1 MEGSRIRAHWH
12 AVCKRS
18 GHIWRVYLA
27 ASALL
32 TLTGCDRGLDVALTR
47 QIEAQKLAA
56 DMRVQLHRSAEAV
69 QRAVMADA
77 DEVSASFVRESQ
89 EATAA
94 LEDDRRSIDPILAS
108 IGSDKEQQLVQEFG
122 EAFRRVQDLDRD
134 LLALAVENTNVKA
147 QRLSFGPAREAA
159 DALREHLT
167 QATRAAPGPKAV
179 RAELLA
185 ARVQLAVREI
195 QALEA
200 PHIAEPDDAA
210 MTELERQMAEAE
222 AVGRASLAELQQLLG
237 AAADDELGAGR
248 EEFDRFLRAH
258 REILELSRR
267 NSDVRSLVIA
277 LGDKR
282 TLTAAADAA
291 LIALQ
296 AELAKHGSEATR

>member
-1 MEGSRIRAHWH
+1 MCRASLAL
-12 AVCKRS
+12 AVF
-18 GHIWRVYLA
+18 A
-27 ASALL
+27 AI
-32 TLTGCDRGLDVALTR
+32 GCDRGFDVALT
-47 QIEAQKLAA
+47 QQMEAQKLTA

-69 QRAVMADA
+69 QRAIMADT
-77 DEVSASFVRESQ
+77 DEASASFVREAR

-94 LEDDRRSIDPILAS
+94 LEDDRRSLEPVLAS
-108 IGSDKEQQLVQEFG
+108 IGSGEEAQLAQEFS
-122 EAFRRVQDLDRD
+122 EAFRKLQELDRD

-159 DALREHLT
+159 EALRDHLD
-167 QATRAAPGPKAV
+167 RAVRSMEPKAL
-179 RAELLA
+179 RAQLLA
-185 ARVQLAVREI
+185 IRVQLAVREI

-210 MTELERQMAEAE
+210 MTELEKQMAESETA
-222 AVGRASLAELQQLLG
+222 ARASLAELRQLLG
-237 AAADDELGAGR
+237 SAAEGDLGAGR
-248 EEFDRFLRAH
+248 DDLDRFIRTH

-267 NSDVRSLVIA
+267 NSDVRSLAIA

-296 AELAKHGSEATR
+296 SELAKHGSQATR